1 MKIKKE
7 YTFTNNR
14 QIWRLLPSN
23 SWMVIEDRDIETKEA
38 FFSCI
43 EIKTGKKIF
52 KNFQMDEKYWVG
64 IETIKNNTI
73 FFHKYVK
80 PDMPGH
86 KGIFAYDIKNQKFL
100 WENENAVFL
109 FWNDQKIICYNELF
123 EGRKFYEL
131 DSQTGAMLNELGN
144 NSEEVNKIREGFIKE
159 NEYKDYNFTE
169 PFKIE
174 NEPDSAVSE
183 IINEIKNSKIIFGKI
198 DYIIKNSLLFFNYH
212 QVQDDGSL
220 KNQLNIFDLNS
231 REIIYEEILNKK
243 SNSYVPDSF
252 FIKGDLIFILIEK
265 NMLKVCSIVQ

>member
-23 SWMVIEDRDIETKEA
+23 SWMVIEDRNIETKEA

-43 EIKTGKKIF
+43 EINTGKKIF

-86 KGIFAYDIKNQKFL
+86 KGIYAFDLKTRKFL

-109 FWNDQKIICYNELF
+109 VWNDQKIFCYTELF
-123 EGRKFYEL
+123 EGRKFYVL
-131 DSQTGAMLNELGN
+131 DSMTGELIEELGN
-144 NSEEVNKIREGFIKE
+144 DFESINKIREKFIHE
-159 NEYKDYNFTE
+159 DDSSGYHFTQ
-169 PFKIE
+169 PYAAGSG
-174 NEPDSAVSE
+174 NDPAVAE
-183 IINEIKNSKIIFGKI
+183 IMHNLKNSKVIYGKI
-198 DYIIKNSLLFFNYH
+198 EHIFINPLLLFNFH
-212 QVQDDGSL
+212 EVQDDGSL
-220 KNQLNIFDLNS
+220 KNQLKIVDINS
-231 REIIYEEILNKK
+231 GKFIYEETLNKK

-252 FIKGDLIFILIEK
+252 FIKDDLIFILIEK
-265 NMLKVCSIVQ
+265 NLLKVCSIVQ